1 VADPDILT
9 HAYLASHPADAA
21 RVLEDMAGGDAAAL
35 FARVPA
41 RLGAPVLEA
50 MRPQVAASALP
61 ADVERG
67 ALLLR
72 NFSVPGAAALLRY
85 LSEARRSALIEA
97 LPAAMALACRALLG
111 YPEDSVGACIDT
123 DLVVLAPDARVRE
136 AVDALREVRVRR
148 STPVYLVDARRR
160 PLGQVEL
167 AALLQ
172 AEPQARLDA
181 LMVEVPGT
189 LPAVTPIG
197 AALEHPTWRQADLVP
212 VVERGGALVG
222 VIDRRA
228 LRRAQSGRADDPV
241 PAQES
246 LAAFAAMG
254 YWNAVAALIDSTL
267 SALGPAARDR
277 P

>member
-1 VADPDILT
+1 MADPDVLT

-21 RVLEDMAGGDAAAL
+21 RVLEDLAVGDATAL

-50 MRPQVAASALP
+50 MRPQVAASVLP
-61 ADVERG
+61 ADAERG

-72 NFSVPGAAALLRY
+72 NLSVPGAAALLRY
-85 LSEARRSALIEA
+85 LPETRRAALIEA
-97 LPAAMALACRALLG
+97 LPAAMALACRTLLG

-123 DLVVLAPDARVRE
+123 DLVALPQGARVRE
-136 AVDALREVRVRR
+136 AIDALREVRARGSV
-148 STPVYLVDARRR
+148 PVYVVDGRRR

-172 AEPQARLDA
+172 AVPEAQLDTLA
-181 LMVEVPGT
+181 VELPGT
-189 LPAVTPIG
+189 LPAVTPIA
-197 AALEHPTWRQADLVP
+197 AALEHPTWREADLVP

-222 VIDRRA
+222 VVDRRA
-228 LRRAQSGRADDPV
+228 LRRAQGGRAGGGA
-241 PAQES
+241 PAQVS
-246 LAAFAAMG
+246 LAAFAALG

-267 SALGPAARDR
+267 SALGPAARER